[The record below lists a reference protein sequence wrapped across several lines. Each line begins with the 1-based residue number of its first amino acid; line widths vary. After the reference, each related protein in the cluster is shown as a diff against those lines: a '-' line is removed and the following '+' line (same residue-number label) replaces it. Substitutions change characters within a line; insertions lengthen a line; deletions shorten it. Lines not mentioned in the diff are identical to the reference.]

1 MVAILQKGREKVGGP
16 TGMEWYVP
24 QLHMTEPLLDM
35 EQSCQK
41 VKNLRD
47 ERDSDR

>member
-1 MVAILQKGREKVGGP
+1 
-16 TGMEWYVP
+16 MEWYVP
-24 QLHMTEPLLDM
+24 QLHMTEPHVM

-47 ERDSDR
+47 ERDSDRKHARG